1 MAMYVVVLPAM
12 KSGRLDVTML
22 ERIAQ
27 IAIQGK
33 PTLICFN
40 QFSRYLD
47 LWANAEEADKACAHI
62 LQSVVNVAPVAKD
75 FVQVWLTEFR
85 QFDQQAAQFRAR
97 NIKSAEDVSFASDC
111 CLRRHDLQLMQLHT
125 HSCLGADT
133 AFLLRH

>member
-1 MAMYVVVLPAM
+1 MALYIVVLPAM

-27 IAIQGK
+27 IAVQGK

-47 LWANAEEADKACAHI
+47 LWANAEEADKACADI
-62 LQSVVNVAPVAKD
+62 LRSVVEVAPVAKD

-85 QFDQQAAQFRAR
+85 QFDQQAAQFKAR
-97 NIKSAEDVSFASDC
+97 NIKSVENVSFVPNC
-111 CLRRHDLQLMQLHT
+111 CV
-125 HSCLGADT
+125 SCHAL
-133 AFLLRH
+133 

>member
-1 MAMYVVVLPAM
+1 MALYIVVLPALE
-12 KSGRLDVTML
+12 SARLDGTML

-47 LWANAEEADKACAHI
+47 LWADTEEADKACADI
-62 LQSVVNVAPVAKD
+62 LQSVVDVTPVAKD

-85 QFDQQAAQFRAR
+85 YFDEHAAQCKAR
-97 NIKSAEDVSFASDC
+97 NIKSVENVSFSPDC
-111 CLRRHDLQLMQLHT
+111 CANCYAVQLV
-125 HSCLGADT
+125 
-133 AFLLRH
+133 